1 MADITITITIPDAKS
16 NKIKQGFER
25 MRPIPVDDKGAA
37 KYTSKRWIAECCAEY
52 VERIAKAGLQE
63 IARDAVSDDVTV
75 TRG

>member
-25 MRPIPVDDKGAA
+25 MRPIPRDAEGKSLYTA
-37 KYTSKRWIAECCAEY
+37 KQWLAECCAEY

-75 TRG
+75 KR